1 MVGRIHWEDLP
12 RGTREAIERRTGTV
26 SSART
31 VSEGLNS
38 ALAAVLTTETGPV
51 FVKGLRRDHRRRGT
65 QDMEALINPYVARLS
80 PRLLWRVEGEWDVL
94 GFEAV
99 DGRHA
104 DYRPGSPDLAKI
116 AATMVEL
123 GALRCPDLPV
133 KPAEE
138 RWRTYVNGP
147 AELEWLKGDRL
158 LHTDYSPLNVLI
170 TRDRAFLVDWAW
182 PTRGPGWI
190 APACMVLRLIANGHG
205 AESAERVF
213 ADVPAWCDAPAD
225 GLMVF
230 ARASARR
237 WAEVTDAGAPQWTR
251 DMKQA
256 ARAWVEHRA
265 SG

>member
-1 MVGRIHWEDLP
+1 VVERIHWEDLP
-12 RGTREAIERRTGTV
+12 RGTREAIERHTGIV

-31 VSEGLNS
+31 VSEGFNS
-38 ALAAVLTTETGPV
+38 AIAAVLTTETGSV
-51 FVKGLRRDHRRRGT
+51 FVKGLHREHRRRGT
-65 QDMEALINPYVARLS
+65 QDMEALINPYAARVS

-94 GFEAV
+94 GFEVV

-116 AATMVEL
+116 AGTMAEL
-123 GALRCPDLPV
+123 GTLRCPDLPV
-133 KPAEE
+133 KPAEDV
-138 RWRTYVNGP
+138 WRTYVNGP
-147 AELEWLKGDRL
+147 GELDWLKGDRL

-182 PTRGPGWI
+182 PTRGAGWI
-190 APACMVLRLIANGHG
+190 APACMVLRLMANGHS

-213 ADVPAWCDAPAD
+213 ADVPAWYEAPAD

-237 WAEVTDAGAPQWTR
+237 WAEIPDAGAPQWAQ
-251 DMKQA
+251 DMKKA
-256 ARAWVEHRA
+256 ARAWMEHRA
-265 SG
+265 LR